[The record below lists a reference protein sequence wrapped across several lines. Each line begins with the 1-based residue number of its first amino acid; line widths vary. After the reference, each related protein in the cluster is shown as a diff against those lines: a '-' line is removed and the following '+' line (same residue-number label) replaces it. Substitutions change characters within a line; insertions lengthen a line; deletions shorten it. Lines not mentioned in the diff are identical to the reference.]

1 MDPTLIYDIN
11 RLIYLSLAYSNG
23 VKRIVS
29 QNSVEMTELLQR
41 FQAEELFRR
50 QVEAG
55 LSAMDLRLLALEDN
69 GLRLAAQR
77 AESFFATSLTDYGR
91 LLAKSDLKAADVLP
105 VHCAIAA
112 AFFPTESD
120 LDVPVE
126 DLGAIVMADV
136 IDILRRFAWAEAA
149 LPEDDERLHPQV
161 KSVAE
166 RLRRLPEENPDRLRA
181 GAGNSWV
188 DLIGRVLEHM
198 VNSGYLLA
206 FEETP
211 DEVEYR
217 PTPAYQTAMREGIVY
232 SYHAFRDILQ
242 EALHDGKT
250 PPTAEDS
257 PNTTE
262 EDPDV
267 PTV

>member
-1 MDPTLIYDIN
+1 MEPAAVYAIN
-11 RLIYLSLAYSNG
+11 RLIYLSLAYSSG

-29 QNSVEMTELLQR
+29 QNSAEMTELIQR
-41 FQAEELFRR
+41 FQAEEPFRR
-50 QVEAG
+50 LVQEA
-55 LSAMDLRLLALEDN
+55 LNAMDLRLLALEDN
-69 GLRLAAQR
+69 GLRLSARR
-77 AESFFATSLTDYGR
+77 AESFFAASLTDYGR

-112 AFFPTESD
+112 AFFPTEAD
-120 LDVPVE
+120 LDAPVE
-126 DLGAIVMADV
+126 DLGAVITADI

-149 LPEDDERLHPQV
+149 LPEDDDRLHPQI

-166 RLRRLPEENPDRLRA
+166 RLRALPEENPDRLRA

-188 DLIGRVLEHM
+188 DLISRVIEHM
-198 VNSGYLLA
+198 VDTGYLLS

-232 SYHAFRDILQ
+232 SYHAFRDIVA
-242 EALHDGKT
+242 ESALNDKT
-250 PPTAEDS
+250 PPPVEDLQS
-257 PNTTE
+257 ASE
-262 EDPDV
+262 EGPDV
-267 PTV
+267 PTM